1 MIRVGFGFVLLSF
14 VFKLLLKRLNG
25 FDVLALIVLA
35 AGALTPLTGEAGV
48 LIEMVLFACGVAV
61 LAASGGA
68 GRRGVLFI
76 SAAILLSDVMVGY
89 EHFVDRRADDPDA
102 CTPVDV
108 GAAAQALLFCFVCY
122 ATVHSDGGSYR
133 PSSDEERE
141 NEMRAWL
148 AAVIA
153 VSTIRSA
160 FAARECRSGKH
171 EWGEILTLLRVGVL
185 AGVCVIN
192 GEDEMKRDEDY

>member
-1 MIRVGFGFVLLSF
+1 MIRVGFGFVSATFIL
-14 VFKLLLKRLNG
+14 KLCLKRLNG

-35 AGALTPLTGEAGV
+35 AGSSRPLTGEAGV
-48 LIEMVLFACGVAV
+48 LVEMVLFACGVAV
-61 LAASGGA
+61 IAASGGA

-102 CTPVDV
+102 CTPADV
-108 GAAAQALLFCFVCY
+108 GAAAQALVFCFVCY
-122 ATVHSDGGSYR
+122 ATSQSEGGGYR
-133 PSSDEERE
+133 PSSDDERE

-153 VSTIRSA
+153 VSTFRSM

-171 EWGEILTLLRVGVL
+171 EWSEILTLLRVGVL

>member
-1 MIRVGFGFVLLSF
+1 MIRVGFGFVSATFIL
-14 VFKLLLKRLNG
+14 KLCLKRLNG

-35 AGALTPLTGEAGV
+35 AGSSRPLTGEAGV
-48 LIEMVLFACGVAV
+48 LVEMVLFACGVAV
-61 LAASGGA
+61 IAASGGA

-102 CTPVDV
+102 CTPADV
-108 GAAAQALLFCFVCY
+108 GAAAQALVFCFVCY
-122 ATVHSDGGSYR
+122 ATSQSEGGGYR
-133 PSSDEERE
+133 PSSDDERE

-153 VSTIRSA
+153 VSTFRSM

-171 EWGEILTLLRVGVL
+171 DWSEILTLLRVGVL